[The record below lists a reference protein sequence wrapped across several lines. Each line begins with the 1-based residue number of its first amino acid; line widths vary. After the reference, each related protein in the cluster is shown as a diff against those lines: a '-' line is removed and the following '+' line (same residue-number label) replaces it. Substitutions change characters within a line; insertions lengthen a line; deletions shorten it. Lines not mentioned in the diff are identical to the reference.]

1 MYWDKQMSRWVEV
14 EKKSLKQL
22 GIGQRKQGNIGDVT
36 TLTKNAR
43 WCFSA
48 PDSHRLGENPLLLI
62 EGKFLTYKCHHFH
75 SEWNGGR
82 GAFTTVKQ
90 KIILADTL
98 AIWL

>member
-1 MYWDKQMSRWVEV
+1 MSRWVEV
-14 EKKSLKQL
+14 EKKSLKRL
-22 GIGQRKQGNIGDVT
+22 GIGQRKRGNIGDVT

-48 PDSHRLGENPLLLI
+48 LDSHRLGENPLLLI
-62 EGKFLTYKCHHFH
+62 EGKSLPYKRHHFN
-75 SEWNGGR
+75 SEWNGSR
-82 GAFTTVKQ
+82 GAFITMKE